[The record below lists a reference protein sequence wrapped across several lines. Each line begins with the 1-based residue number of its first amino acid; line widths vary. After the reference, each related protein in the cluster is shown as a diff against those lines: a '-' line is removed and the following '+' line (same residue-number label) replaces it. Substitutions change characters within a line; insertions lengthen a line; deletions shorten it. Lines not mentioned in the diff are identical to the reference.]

1 MDITEKFSCSHL
13 MNRISVL
20 LMALLFFNLIVFS
33 ENNDWQEKYIDLAVP
48 AFSYPGGD
56 SRNIQIASFCKATT
70 ISQESFNK
78 CYLDAI
84 PVTSK
89 HEGALVPPYN
99 YPKIWISIYGFFNDY
114 SEEFFINF
122 WRVNATLFV
131 FTLILLSLRMSS
143 VLFFISAFS
152 PISLLVIERGN
163 VDAMVF
169 AVIYLPI
176 LLGLKSQYI
185 KSFILF
191 LASGLK
197 IFPIFALPVF
207 LIEPFR
213 AKWKLSI
220 AGFLSALPLLV
231 ISFMDIIQIAST
243 TTKGFAYAYGLF
255 SIFNAP
261 FFENNITLSVI
272 ALLTYSATIVIW
284 VRFSLKTKI
293 YNPIL
298 DKLAKEPAWKLFLF
312 YTSVFIFVL
321 TFIFFINW
329 SYRLIFLIPA
339 LFILSTLS
347 CVISKIIFLNIVFI
361 LWSPYLP
368 LGWGLQNLF
377 CYLLF
382 LLFFP
387 MLFVQTFKLPSKA
400 WIKRINKLSLMHN
413 YFK

>member
-1 MDITEKFSCSHL
+1 MLLPKWIINIAEKYSCSYL

-56 SRNIQIASFCKATT
+56 SRNIQIASYCKATT
-70 ISQESFNK
+70 ISQESFNI

-84 PVTSK
+84 PVTSI

-114 SEEFFINF
+114 SEKFFINF

-131 FTLILLSLRMSS
+131 FTLILFSLRISPI
-143 VLFFISAFS
+143 LFSISAFS
-152 PISLLVIERGN
+152 PISLLAIERGN

-169 AVIYLPI
+169 AVCYLPI
-176 LLGLKSQYI
+176 LLGLKSQFI

-191 LASGLK
+191 WASGLK
-197 IFPIFALPVF
+197 IFPIFALPV
-207 LIEPFR
+207 LLMEPFR
-213 AKWKLSI
+213 AKWRLSI
-220 AGFLSALPLLV
+220 AGFLCASPLLV
-231 ISFMDIIQIAST
+231 LSLMDLMQIASNT
-243 TTKGFAYAYGLF
+243 TNGFAYAYGLF

-272 ALLTYSATIVIW
+272 ALLTYSAIIVIW
-284 VRFSLKTKI
+284 VKFSLNRKI
-293 YNPIL
+293 YNPIV
-298 DKLAKEPAWKLFLF
+298 DKLSKEPAWKLFLF
-312 YTSVFIFVL
+312 YTSVFIFIL

-339 LFILSTLS
+339 LFILSTFS
-347 CVISKIIFLNIVFI
+347 CVISKVILLNIVFI
-361 LWSPYLP
+361 LWMPYLP

-382 LLFFP
+382 LLFSP
-387 MLFVQTFKLPSKA
+387 MFFMQTFKLSSMA
-400 WIKRINKLSLMHN
+400 WIKR
-413 YFK
+413 